1 MISSHDAHTQDI
13 TAVPDTANIEAVCQF
28 LEDIESHFKYKTL
41 LHTQHP
47 IRRKSLYI
55 PIQVTRE
62 RNYRHEVET
71 FWGYAES
78 EAELKRAYTL
88 KSRDLETKR
97 YRIPWDQAKKTYQ
110 RLMVLADPGM
120 GKSALLRREAAL
132 IAAAERQKLVDAE
145 ITVEDAI
152 FPLFIRLADL
162 NTTADDIA
170 VAITSLVQKDY
181 PTTWADIQPCL
192 LDKLRQGKCLLLFN
206 ALDEVPKG
214 DRNAL
219 AAKLNQFLE
228 THPCPIICTS
238 RIVGYGG
245 AFINGA
251 KEVEII
257 PLSQPQIEQFIHT
270 WFKYGT
276 ESSEKAGISAANLI
290 EQLRQNPQLRGLA
303 QNPRLLYLLC
313 SLYYEQVL
321 TLPARRCQIYQ
332 TTVEYLLSKW
342 THHRAEDSP
351 VKIRLLEDLAY
362 QFTAQG
368 KDVFDSQELKQE
380 IHKALQQDQALAPLS
395 QQTPAQLLVQL
406 SGERG
411 ILHRLTQEGDRY
423 VFIHRITQDYLTAC
437 YLRRVIDEH
446 PSQGMALVKD
456 HLWDYDWHQSII
468 LLAGLM
474 DDPMPLLQTIN
485 QEKDDIFS
493 TLLLLTGRAIAECE
507 PQSHPLITA
516 VMDHIYDLWHHYPFV
531 GFIASTVVALGQTN
545 PQMAEKLQQEL
556 AQKQYYTRKDFVAAL
571 IAALGQIG
579 SSQAVSTLIQ
589 ALNQGPWYVRAEA
602 ATALGYI
609 GDAETVKA
617 LIPALRDEDSVVR
630 GETATALGRI
640 GTPSAIQ
647 ALIIALHDQDAYVRG
662 EAAIA
667 LAQIGTAEALEELV
681 KVLNHPDRLVR
692 WQASGAIHLQHP
704 TVVKALIQ
712 ALHHPQNQIREE
724 AAMVLGKIAT
734 SETLGALIP
743 ALQDADP
750 IVREE
755 AAAALALSGN
765 PQTLEALIPA
775 LQDTDPIVREEAV
788 VALGRMGTTTALTA
802 LIPVLEDQ
810 DKRVRK
816 QAIESL
822 GRIGTPA
829 VIQTLIP
836 LLKDNDGDIRG
847 ATASALGRIG
857 TVPALQTLMPLLK
870 DQDWF
875 VREQTAMALSRIGTS
890 QTFKQLLEL
899 PITEI
904 ERPEIFALIR
914 TLAVRFSR
922 EKSPLVPVYPEL
934 VGALG
939 GFHRLGR
946 QLSLKHS
953 T

>member
-1 MISSHDAHTQDI
+1 MISSHDTR
-13 TAVPDTANIEAVCQF
+13 TEDTRPLNRDPKIESVCRF

-47 IRRKSLYI
+47 ISRKSLYV

-78 EAELKRAYTL
+78 EAELKRAYAI
-88 KSRDLETKR
+88 KNRDVEAKR
-97 YRIPWDQAKKTYQ
+97 YRVPWEQAKKNYQ

-132 IAAAERQKLVDAE
+132 TAASERQKLVDAQ
-145 ITVEDAI
+145 ITVEDVV
-152 FPLFIRLADL
+152 FPLFIRLVDL
-162 NTTADDIA
+162 HETADDIT
-170 VAITSLVQKDY
+170 VAIASLVQRDY
-181 PTTWADIQPCL
+181 PTTWADIQPWL
-192 LDKLRQGKCLLLFN
+192 QAKLRQGKCLLLFN
-206 ALDEVPKG
+206 ALDEVPKR

-219 AAKLNQFLE
+219 ATKLNQFLE

-257 PLSQPQIEQFIHT
+257 PLSQPQIERFIHT
-270 WFKYGT
+270 WFQYGT
-276 ESSEKAGISAANLI
+276 DSEKDGISAASLI

-321 TLPARRCQIYQ
+321 TLPARRSQIYQ
-332 TTVEYLLSKW
+332 KTVEYLLSQW
-342 THHRAEDSP
+342 THHRGSDSG

-362 QFTAQG
+362 QFTCKGQE
-368 KDVFDSQELKQE
+368 VFDSQELKQE
-380 IHKALQQDQALAPLS
+380 IANALEQDQGLEPLR

-406 SGERG
+406 SGEQG

-437 YLRRVIDEH
+437 YLQRVIQEN
-446 PSQGMALVKD
+446 PSQGMALVKA
-456 HLWDYDWHQSII
+456 HLWEYDWHQSIS

-474 DDPMPLLQTIN
+474 DDPIPLFQAIV

-493 TLLLLTGRAIAECE
+493 TLLLLTGRAIAEC
-507 PQSHPLITA
+507 QQLSHPLITE
-516 VMDHIYDLWHHYPFV
+516 VIDHIYDLWHHYPFV

-545 PQMAEKLQQEL
+545 SQMAETLQQDLDE
-556 AQKQYYTRKDFVAAL
+556 KQYYTRKDFVAAL

-579 SSQAVSTLIQ
+579 SPSAVATLIK
-589 ALNQGPWYVRAEA
+589 ALNQGPWYVRGEA

-630 GETATALGRI
+630 GEAAAAMGRI
-640 GTPSAIQ
+640 GTSAAIQ
-647 ALIIALHDQDAYVRG
+647 ALIIALHDNDSYVRG
-662 EAAIA
+662 EAAMA
-667 LAQIGTAEALEELV
+667 LAQIGTPEALQELV
-681 KVLNHPDRLVR
+681 KVLNHPDSFVR
-692 WQASGAIHLQHP
+692 WQASGAIHLENP
-704 TVVKALIQ
+704 TVVQALIQ
-712 ALHHPQNQIREE
+712 ALNHPQDQIREE

-734 SETLGALIP
+734 KETLEALIP

-750 IVREE
+750 VVREE
-755 AAAALALSGN
+755 AAEALARSGN
-765 PQTLEALIPA
+765 PQTLEVLIPA
-775 LQDTDPIVREEAV
+775 LADTDPVVRQEAAA
-788 VALGRMGTTTALTA
+788 ALGRMGTTPALTA
-802 LIPVLEDQ
+802 LIPILQDQ

-816 QAIESL
+816 QGIESL
-822 GRIGTPA
+822 GRMGTPA
-829 VIQTLIP
+829 ALQALIP
-836 LLKDNDGDIRG
+836 LLKDGDGDIRG
-847 ATASALGRIG
+847 ATATALGRIG
-857 TVPALQTLMPLLK
+857 TAPALQALMPLLK
-870 DQDWF
+870 DNDWF
-875 VREQTAMALSRIGTS
+875 VREQAAMALSRIGTP
-890 QTFKQLLEL
+890 QTLEALLQF
-899 PITEI
+899 PTTEI
-904 ERPEIFALIR
+904 ERPEILTLIR

-934 VGALG
+934 VGAMG
-939 GFHRLGR
+939 GFRRLGR
-946 QLSLKHS
+946 KLSGKR
-953 T
+953 